1 MCDVDSDEFKS
12 FEWKKKKLAK
22 LLPLFKDEE
31 QFEYFT
37 MLPLDDKQRQEVLK
51 AMMEKA
57 KQTGDKCKDDQN
69 LCLLE

>member
-1 MCDVDSDEFKS
+1 MCDVDSDEFRS

-51 AMMEKA
+51 TMMEKA
-57 KQTGDKCKDDQN
+57 KQTESECEDDQN
-69 LCLLE
+69 LCLL

>member
-37 MLPLDDKQRQEVLK
+37 MLPLDDNQRQEVLK

-57 KQTGDKCKDDQN
+57 KQTGNECKDDQN
-69 LCLLE
+69 LCLL